1 MSHEIRTRQIE
12 VAAPSNLLQAP
23 ASARRTSDA
32 KDFVH
37 FGPPLRPRRWGRC
50 GDRATRR
57 ALGAHCSPGRRSLCV
72 GRRRFRPAHV
82 PHLSGDVRPI
92 PWAKM
97 RGSRQPR
104 HLGPG
109 GENSWDRLAETA
121 KDFAANGF
129 HALEEAPLLLGPLA
143 IVGTIGWYD
152 GSFRD
157 EIGVDA
163 GDYERKYCPSLNT
176 GWADA
181 EHVRWDY
188 TDARFTEFTARK
200 LETHLAMIPQTAT
213 AICCTH
219 HLPTRRLLHRP
230 RWLVPKHW
238 RFTNAFLGSDCYGTL
253 LLGDSR
259 ARLAMSGHIHARRSY
274 RSGAMVFAT
283 VGGNYRDKEVVTWD
297 GGKLRRLTFQPPK
310 HRA

>member
-1 MSHEIRTRQIE
+1 MPRILFISDLHYGLDAGGDAATERLAEHLVRT
-12 VAAPSNLLQAP
+12 
-23 ASARRTSDA
+23 ARPD
-32 KDFVH
+32 DV
-37 FGPPLRPRRWGRC
+37 
-50 GDRATRR
+50 
-57 ALGAHCSPGRRSLCV
+57 LCV
-72 GRRRFRPAHV
+72 
-82 PHLSGDVRPI
+82 LGDV
-92 PWAKM
+92 
-97 RGSRQPR
+97 GSDPHTFRTCLEMFGQFP
-104 HLGPG
+104 GPKCG
-109 GENSWDRLAETA
+109 VAGNHDIWVPEGENSWDRLAETA

-238 RFTNAFLGSDCYGTL
+238 NSPTRFWEA
-253 LLGDSR
+253 
-259 ARLAMSGHIHARRSY
+259 I
-274 RSGAMVFAT
+274 AT
-283 VGGNYRDKEVVTWD
+283 VLSCSEILAHGW
-297 GGKLRRLTFQPPK
+297 Q
-310 HRA
+310 